1 MDDEEIAFKD
11 KQKAGMRV
19 LIRSFRESAYI
30 KADQSG
36 RCQSQQ
42 RDGGEGK
49 GERTAKC
56 WTAGNQEVGQE
67 VGVPCEDIGSMTRAG
82 APAVAAIL
90 VMNRSL
96 RRRLR
101 S

>member
-19 LIRSFRESAYI
+19 LIRKFMNSFHIE
-30 KADQSG
+30 ADQSG

-49 GERTAKC
+49 RERTAKC
-56 WTAGNQEVGQE
+56 WTAGNKEVGQK
-67 VGVPCEDIGSMTRAG
+67 VGVLSED
-82 APAVAAIL
+82 V
-90 VMNRSL
+90 
-96 RRRLR
+96 
-101 S
+101 